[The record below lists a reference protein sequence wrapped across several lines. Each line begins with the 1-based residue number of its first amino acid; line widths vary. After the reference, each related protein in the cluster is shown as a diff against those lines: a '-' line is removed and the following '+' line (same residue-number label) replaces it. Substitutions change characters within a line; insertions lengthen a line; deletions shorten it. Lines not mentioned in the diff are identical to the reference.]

1 MIFFFDAN
9 GNPIQNIPQK
19 VYQGSNKASVIYFAY
34 PLSSTLANVVFV
46 NAAFNLPNGFN
57 TEPQL
62 MVKVTDT
69 GLSNITDA
77 EGNVYSV
84 WQLSLIAP
92 ITSYSGN
99 VTCQFFVTTS
109 SAVVATAS
117 SQFFVEKGVL
127 PVNPPAEGDSYQELL
142 QYITDIL
149 TPLANEVEDLSNSYY
164 PRQTGVSILEN
175 LVKVQDGVLSASI
188 APNIIALS
196 DNTVTNN
203 LKAQAPA
210 EDDELASIYN
220 NYLPKKDGVLVVQ
233 DDVTSVIETA
243 LVPIQRELDD
253 KYDKVDNVS
262 IDTMGVTVIDAS
274 DSGDFAGL
282 YAYGIEL
289 TKNGTPTNLSSQE
302 TPNSTSINLLLPN
315 KSGTLALD
323 GDLQDLEDTLNTK
336 IDAIQ
341 GIKKIEVVTEL
352 PTENISTTTL
362 YLLKQVNGTSLEYL
376 YVNGAWEP
384 VGSTNIEVSVT
395 DVQING
401 TSIVENGIANIPIA
415 ANKLG
420 LVKSASTYGVGV
432 GKDGTLN
439 IYRAY
444 ASHIKGLSNIRSV
457 YCPITPINM
466 HYAVKT
472 AIATMLTRKD
482 AVTPSGVSLDAEY
495 SEVLLSDSEKAA
507 AQEWLGIT
515 GGAGGT
521 LYLHKIVIR
530 ASDNTKDYHFEF
542 QITST
547 KADAYTLSDFDIMT
561 GSAVALMPYCYR
573 VVGDE
578 GYKIASALEIILDE
592 NDEWSIAWAYD
603 GQLLENNVVSANPT
617 ITDKVIQ
624 L

>member
-84 WQLSLIAP
+84 WQLSLTAP

-188 APNIIALS
+188 APNIIAVS

-233 DDVTSVIETA
+233 DDVTSAIETA

-282 YAYGIEL
+282 SAYGIEL
-289 TKNGTPTNLSSQE
+289 VKNGTPTNLSSQE
-302 TPNSTSINLLLPN
+302 NADSSSVNLLLPN

-323 GDLQDLEDTLNTK
+323 GDLQDLEENIIVNANNIKALFNLQLEKNVLAYDNAELTEEVQQTGGSELAGLTILDGSYATVNKISGNTVAYEQTLKNAQ
-336 IDAIQ
+336 IS
-341 GIKKIEVVTEL
+341 GIKSIGKNLYNNYGVSALDSRLALSNGYGTTISTNNANDEVVVTQIPNSSYSAAAYQNGFL
-352 PTENISTTTL
+352 FYFYTT
-362 YLLKQVNGTSLEYL
+362 
-376 YVNGAWEP
+376 
-384 VGSTNIEVSVT
+384 
-395 DVQING
+395 
-401 TSIVENGIANIPIA
+401 PIQE
-415 ANKLG
+415 
-420 LVKSASTYGVGV
+420 
-432 GKDGTLN
+432 
-439 IYRAY
+439 IYNRAY
-444 ASHIKGLSNIRSV
+444 ISFDL
-457 YCPITPINM
+457 
-466 HYAVKT
+466 
-472 AIATMLTRKD
+472 
-482 AVTPSGVSLDAEY
+482 E
-495 SEVLLSDSEKAA
+495 LL
-507 AQEWLGIT
+507 
-515 GGAGGT
+515 
-521 LYLHKIVIR
+521 
-530 ASDNTKDYHFEF
+530 
-542 QITST
+542 
-547 KADAYTLSDFDIMT
+547 
-561 GSAVALMPYCYR
+561 
-573 VVGDE
+573 
-578 GYKIASALEIILDE
+578 
-592 NDEWSIAWAYD
+592 
-603 GQLLENNVVSANPT
+603 
-617 ITDKVIQ
+617 
-624 L
+624 